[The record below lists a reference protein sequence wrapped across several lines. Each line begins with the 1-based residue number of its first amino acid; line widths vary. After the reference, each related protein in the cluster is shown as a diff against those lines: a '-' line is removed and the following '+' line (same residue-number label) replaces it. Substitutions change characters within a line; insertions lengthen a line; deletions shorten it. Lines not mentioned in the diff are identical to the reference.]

1 MPTKQDKSEQKYDKG
16 QIAGVIS
23 FLSFVLLFFVFKLPI
38 FISAI
43 AGAAIYF
50 AFSTIMGNK
59 NLRVD
64 KTKESPNNQRKSD
77 LIDLARIKLEEIES
91 SALQV
96 NKIEIQHKIRRICAL
111 GYKILDEIKTRPNSI
126 KISKQFLNYYI
137 DATGTIV
144 SKYAGLQSNKE
155 FVPSAYASLDK
166 AEEVLGTVELAFKKQ
181 LEKLYDN
188 DVMDLDIEL
197 SVLAKTIKSEGL

>member
-1 MPTKQDKSEQKYDKG
+1 MPINQNKSEQKFDKG
-16 QIAGVIS
+16 QIAGLIS

-38 FISAI
+38 FVSAI

-50 AFSTIMGNK
+50 AFSTIIGNK
-59 NLRVD
+59 NLQVN
-64 KTKESPNNQRKSD
+64 KTKDSPNDLRKYNI
-77 LIDLARIKLEEIES
+77 IDLARTKLEDIEN
-91 SALQV
+91 SALRV

-155 FVPSAYASLDK
+155 FVPSANESLDK
-166 AEEVLGTVELAFKKQ
+166 AEEVLGTVESAFKKQ

>member
-1 MPTKQDKSEQKYDKG
+1 MPTKQEKSEQKYDKG

-38 FISAI
+38 FVSAI

-50 AFSTIMGNK
+50 AFSTIIGNK
-59 NLRVD
+59 NLPFG
-64 KTKESPNNQRKSD
+64 KTKDSPNDIRKSD
-77 LIDLARIKLEEIES
+77 LLDLARKKLEEIEN
-91 SALQV
+91 SALRV

-137 DATGTIV
+137 DATGTII
-144 SKYAGLQSNKE
+144 SKYAGLQSNKAYI
-155 FVPSAYASLDK
+155 PSANASLDK
-166 AEEVLGTVELAFKKQ
+166 AEEVLDTVELAFKKQ
-181 LEKLYDN
+181 LERLYDN

-197 SVLAKTIKSEGL
+197 NVLAKTIKSEGL